1 MTWTKERLQSEY
13 NLASED
19 VIKTLKVCGLP
30 LEQDEYSDEEIEHKF
45 QVVRDYFDSNRTD
58 TYTGAA
64 DLFMQEHGQQPDPE
78 PDAEPQS
85 QSKAKKSGR
94 RRKTDNSIE
103 SNSFQDVLEDKH
115 LDISELLYRASEK
128 CGTRIKLSEATA
140 ILAACGLPDQDQ
152 YSQAE
157 CDRFSEACDQIKN
170 QGRTDDEVAAQFGA
184 ANEQSDIQADVREIL
199 GMIGSAAVATE
210 SDLLHVLNEL
220 SVKRGRAISEMYD
233 RLLLTQVA
241 QQLKERQKARAF
253 LADFG
258 ERLEAYVEGKS
269 PVRAMKMLNPT
280 SSDQSIL
287 KILPSSLDNS

>member
-1 MTWTKERLQSEY
+1 MFSQQQRTSQE
-13 NLASED
+13 
-19 VIKTLKVCGLP
+19 
-30 LEQDEYSDEEIEHKF
+30 LE
-45 QVVRDYFDSNRTD
+45 T
-58 TYTGAA
+58 
-64 DLFMQEHGQQPDPE
+64 QPQ
-78 PDAEPQS
+78 AV
-85 QSKAKKSGR
+85 SKKLGKSKKSN
-94 RRKTDNSIE
+94 NSNGDGVVE
-103 SNSFQDVLEDKH
+103 NKP
-115 LDISELLYRASEK
+115 LDISELLSQASEK

-140 ILAACGLPDQDQ
+140 ILAACGLPDQEQ
-152 YSQAE
+152 YTQSE
-157 CDRFSEACDQIKN
+157 CDLFLEACEQIKQ
-170 QGRTDDEVAAQFGA
+170 QGKTPQEVAAHFGT

>member
-13 NLASED
+13 NLADED

-30 LEQDEYSDEEIEHKF
+30 LEQDEYSEEEIRHSF
-45 QVVRDYFDSNRTD
+45 QVVRGYFDSNRTD

-64 DLFMQEHGQQPDPE
+64 DLFTQEHGQHPDPE
-78 PDAEPQS
+78 P
-85 QSKAKKSGR
+85 QSKRKKSGKG
-94 RRKTDNSIE
+94 RKLDNSPE
-103 SNSFQDVLEDKH
+103 PNSFQGVLEDNH
-115 LDISELLYRASEK
+115 LDILELLSQASEK

-140 ILAACGLPDQDQ
+140 ILAACGLPDQEQ
-152 YSQAE
+152 YTKAE
-157 CDRFSEACDQIKN
+157 CDLFLEACDQIKN
-170 QGRTDDEVAAQFGA
+170 QGKTNDEVAAHFGA

-220 SVKRGRAISEMYD
+220 SVKRGRAISQMYD

-241 QQLKERQKARAF
+241 QQLRERQKARAF

>member
-1 MTWTKERLQSEY
+1 MPYTKLDLQ
-13 NLASED
+13 
-19 VIKTLKVCGLP
+19 TLYSLSPEEVEQTLTAVNLP
-30 LEQDEYSDEEIEHKF
+30 LEKETYTDEEIQSGFDVIRSYFNSGQVSDYTAAAELF
-45 QVVRDYFDSNRTD
+45 SQQQRTSQELETQPQVVSK
-58 TYTGAA
+58 
-64 DLFMQEHGQQPDPE
+64 QPRK
-78 PDAEPQS
+78 S
-85 QSKAKKSGR
+85 KKSN
-94 RRKTDNSIE
+94 NS
-103 SNSFQDVLEDKH
+103 NGDGAVKNKP
-115 LDISELLYRASEK
+115 LDISELLSQASEK
-128 CGTRIKLSEATA
+128 CGTRIKLSEATN
-140 ILAACGLPDQDQ
+140 ILAACGLPDQEE
-152 YSQAE
+152 YSQEE
-157 CDRFSEACDQIKN
+157 CDRFLEACDQIKN
-170 QGRTDDEVAAQFGA
+170 QGKTDDEVAAHFGA

-269 PVRAMKMLNPT
+269 PVRAMRMLNPT

>member
-1 MTWTKERLQSEY
+1 MPYAKLDLQTLYSLSPEEVDQTLATAKLCLDSETY
-13 NLASED
+13 
-19 VIKTLKVCGLP
+19 T
-30 LEQDEYSDEEIEHKF
+30 DEEIQLGFDVIRSYFNSGQVSDYTAAAELF
-45 QVVRDYFDSNRTD
+45 SQQQRTSQELETQPQVV
-58 TYTGAA
+58 
-64 DLFMQEHGQQPDPE
+64 
-78 PDAEPQS
+78 
-85 QSKAKKSGR
+85 SKKLGKSKKSN
-94 RRKTDNSIE
+94 NSNGDGAVE
-103 SNSFQDVLEDKH
+103 NKP
-115 LDISELLYRASEK
+115 LDISELLSQASEK
-128 CGTRIKLSEATA
+128 CGTRIKLSEATD
-140 ILAACGLPDQDQ
+140 ILAACGLPDQEEYTQ
-152 YSQAE
+152 SE
-157 CDRFSEACDQIKN
+157 CDRFLEACGQIKQ
-170 QGRTDDEVAAQFGA
+170 QGKTPQEVAAQFGA

-210 SDLLHVLNEL
+210 EDLLHVLNEL

-241 QQLKERQKARAF
+241 QQLRERQKARAF

>member
-1 MTWTKERLQSEY
+1 MDMTWTKERLQSEY

-30 LEQDEYSDEEIEHKF
+30 LEQDEYSDEEIERNF
-45 QVVRDYFDSNRTD
+45 QVVRAYFDSNRTD

-64 DLFMQEHGQQPDPE
+64 DLFMQEHGQQPSP
-78 PDAEPQS
+78 EPQS
-85 QSKAKKSGR
+85 KGKKSG
-94 RRKTDNSIE
+94 KSKKLDNSPE
-103 SNSFQDVLEDKH
+103 PNSSQNMVEGKH
-115 LDISELLYRASEK
+115 LDILELLFRASEK
-128 CGTRIKLSEATA
+128 CGTRIKLSEATN
-140 ILAACGLPDQDQ
+140 ILAACGLPDQEQ
-152 YSQAE
+152 YSHEE
-157 CDRFSEACDQIKN
+157 CDRFVEACGQIKQ
-170 QGRTDDEVAAQFGA
+170 QGKTPQEIAAQFGA
-184 ANEQSDIQADVREIL
+184 ENEQTDIQADVREIL

-210 SDLLHVLNEL
+210 EDLLHVLNEL

-269 PVRAMKMLNPT
+269 PVRAMRMLNPT